1 MKPYFFYLVIGLTL
15 FFSGC
20 GGLVPKAEH
29 MRVKA
34 QYGEMER
41 YLEAKEPRLENHSGA
56 DLKLLCTAYAKVKR
70 YDKLF
75 VCLQE
80 LKTRIDREES
90 QVIFLGFTIYDFR
103 IDHPTMLAQAYLE
116 LGNYT
121 KAIEY
126 ADKAL
131 EAVNKYGSGM
141 QPVDERKLRI
151 DALTVL
157 GLAHALSGDK
167 QTAAAYAHDMEM
179 LRTSF
184 PYGLIAYEQYTD
196 IAKINMAIGNYDKAL
211 QALKWDESAF
221 TKSLANATTAI
232 IVQEKNIWIHSELPR
247 AYMLCKVMLETG
259 DIAGARTGLDEL
271 LKIPQI
277 DQNGEIFWMILFDRG
292 RIAELDNDLDLA
304 GRLYHQAI
312 EAIEIQRSTIH
323 TEVSKIGFVGEK
335 LDVYRKMVALQFR
348 QRHYAGAFEYVEKAK
363 SRALVDL
370 LASRD
375 RLLALP
381 AASRQTGDL
390 LARLENAESAI
401 RVKDETVSSEEISRQ
416 RGVAVKIKQELRR
429 VDPELASLV
438 SVSAL
443 ETGAVRQLL
452 APDETLIE
460 YFDTGTDLY
469 AFVVTRAGITG
480 RRLQKNDLHATIA
493 DFRQQIADPRSG
505 RFKAAGKLLYDI
517 LVRPL
522 VPDIGTNKVTIVP
535 HGTLHYL
542 PFNALIADNRFL
554 IERYHIRVL
563 PSASVMQFLAY
574 QRQGRTGELIAFG
587 NPDRGDPKYDLPFAQ
602 YEAVAIAKGKSD
614 SRVLLRDQASETA
627 VKEYSGQFRM
637 VHLACHGTFNPEKPL
652 DSGLL
657 LAGDNS
663 NDGMLTVGE
672 LYDLQLNADLVTLS
686 ACETALGKIAN
697 GDDVVGFTRGFLYAG
712 TNSIVSSLWQV
723 DDRATSILMQA
734 FYRLLGTQDK
744 RSALREAQL
753 KVKETYNTHP
763 YYWAAFQL
771 TGSGR

>member
-1 MKPYFFYLVIGLTL
+1 MKACFFHLIIGLTL

-56 DLKLLCTAYAKVKR
+56 DIKLLCTAYAKVKR

-75 VCLQE
+75 ACLEE
-80 LKTRIDREES
+80 LKARIDREES

-103 IDHPTMLAQAYLE
+103 IDHPSMLAQTYLE
-116 LGNYT
+116 LGNYA

-131 EAVNKYGSGM
+131 EAVNKYGSSM
-141 QPVDERKLRI
+141 QRVDERKLRI
-151 DALTVL
+151 DALTVS

-179 LRTSF
+179 LRTSS
-184 PYGLIAYEQYTD
+184 PYDLIAYEQYTD
-196 IAKINMAIGNYDKAL
+196 IAKINMAIGNYEKAL
-211 QALKWDESAF
+211 QALKWDESSL
-221 TKSLANATTAI
+221 TKSLVNATTAI

-247 AYMLCKVMLETG
+247 AYMLYKVMLETG

-292 RIAELDNDLDLA
+292 RIAEMDNDLDLA

-323 TEVSKIGFVGEK
+323 TEVSKIGFVGDK

-348 QRHYAGAFEYVEKAK
+348 QGHYAGAFEYVEKAK

-375 RLLALP
+375 RP
-381 AASRQTGDL
+381 ARPAGSRQTGDL

-460 YFDTGTDLY
+460 YFDTGADLY

-480 RRLQKNDLHATIA
+480 RRLQKNDLHGN
-493 DFRQQIADPRSG
+493 DCSSW
-505 RFKAAGKLLYDI
+505 
-517 LVRPL
+517 RPAL
-522 VPDIGTNKVTIVP
+522 SALQCLDRGQPVPDRA
-535 HGTLHYL
+535 L
-542 PFNALIADNRFL
+542 P
-554 IERYHIRVL
+554 YSG
-563 PSASVMQFLAY
+563 SA
-574 QRQGRTGELIAFG
+574 QRQRHAVLDQPTARP
-587 NPDRGDPKYDLPFAQ
+587 NRRADR
-602 YEAVAIAKGKSD
+602 
-614 SRVLLRDQASETA
+614 LRQS
-627 VKEYSGQFRM
+627 
-637 VHLACHGTFNPEKPL
+637 
-652 DSGLL
+652 
-657 LAGDNS
+657 
-663 NDGMLTVGE
+663 
-672 LYDLQLNADLVTLS
+672 
-686 ACETALGKIAN
+686 
-697 GDDVVGFTRGFLYAG
+697 
-712 TNSIVSSLWQV
+712 
-723 DDRATSILMQA
+723 
-734 FYRLLGTQDK
+734 
-744 RSALREAQL
+744 
-753 KVKETYNTHP
+753 
-763 YYWAAFQL
+763 
-771 TGSGR
+771 